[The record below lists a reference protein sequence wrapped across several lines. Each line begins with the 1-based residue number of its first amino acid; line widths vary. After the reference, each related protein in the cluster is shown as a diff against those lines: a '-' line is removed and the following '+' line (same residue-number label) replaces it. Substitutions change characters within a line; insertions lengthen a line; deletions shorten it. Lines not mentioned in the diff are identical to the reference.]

1 MKGQE
6 GNNLMVSKK
15 SLRCTICKKDI
26 LLYSNMMLRN
36 STQSREKTIVAKYLV
51 TAPIER
57 PQRPIQETCLL
68 LRRKDTAHLRSC
80 FWEYRS
86 SNVFQNTAIKI

>member
-1 MKGQE
+1 
-6 GNNLMVSKK
+6 
-15 SLRCTICKKDI
+15 
-26 LLYSNMMLRN
+26 MLRN
-36 STQSREKTIVAKYLV
+36 STESREKKSIVVKYLV

-80 FWEYRS
+80 FWEYRN
-86 SNVFQNTAIKI
+86 SNVFQNTAIKIYYECCNNYINIMTMHLMPT